1 MYIPKTLMVRVQR
14 NNDEIPLAYVT
25 YLNEKQKLMKS
36 VSWINWG
43 NDFLGGV

>member
-1 MYIPKTLMVRVQR
+1 MYIPQKLMVRIQR
-14 NNDEIPLAYVT
+14 DKSEIPLAYIT

-43 NDFLGGV
+43 E